1 MENHVHEGPLHQVE
15 LATVEVTAG
24 IGNHLE
30 ETPSSPHRQGEL
42 DSVVPSS
49 VRVLIRSLIERY
61 QLTREQFVAI
71 YDDYASC
78 KLLAAAVASSQQ
90 QQQQLAAQARADAHR
105 ESQQVLASSKL
116 AEANGAGK
124 NPAGQGGEEGGGRAR
139 APPPLTQEGDEPDEE
154 LHGEVGKM
162 QHLVQSA
169 IKSYETSSISELGQK
184 RKMFSLEEELN
195 LKPSPFAQ
203 ELLE

>member
-1 MENHVHEGPLHQVE
+1 MENNVHEGPLHQVE
-15 LATVEVTAG
+15 VATIEDTAG
-24 IGNHLE
+24 IGNHLAQ
-30 ETPSSPHRQGEL
+30 TPTPQL
-42 DSVVPSS
+42 QDDPDSGNATVPGS

-71 YDDYASC
+71 YDDHVSC
-78 KLLAAAVASSQQ
+78 KLLAAVATSQQ
-90 QQQQLAAQARADAHR
+90 QRQANARGPCANHEPR
-105 ESQQVLASSKL
+105 LQTT
-116 AEANGAGK
+116 NGAGAK
-124 NPAGQGGEEGGGRAR
+124 DLAGRGEQGSASGHTPSPVMEGEE
-139 APPPLTQEGDEPDEE
+139 QEEEE

-162 QHLVQSA
+162 QTLVKSA
-169 IKSYETSSISELGQK
+169 IQSYETSSIAEIGQK